1 LNLEVYVFLGVVTVQ
16 LGIACSNPK
25 VQVANLN
32 PPKAKTQRFFVAPI
46 PCGRPP
52 AGDKPPRYEMGLKFL
67 YLKKLE
73 TRNSQHETGANMKQK
88 CMLLIPMFLSAVF
101 PLSQIS
107 FAQFSLTPP
116 NINSTP
122 LPVGSGARAIGQGS
136 AFIAVAD
143 DATAASWNPGALIQ
157 LERPELSVV
166 GSFLSTQQDFD
177 PGSTGWSLGDEAV
190 SRGDLNYASVAYPF
204 RVFRKNFVAA
214 LNYQQIY
221 DFHMNLDFN
230 QTVEDRTPPAL
241 NFRQDIDFKSK
252 GGVGALTP
260 AISMLVAPKLSV
272 GVAINFYTDE
282 FFGNYAWKQSTRST
296 GAGRLA
302 GANIASTYTSD
313 TTFKNFQAM
322 NVTTGLLWDVWEKE
336 DKLLTFGA
344 VYDTPY
350 TADIDR
356 ITNFKS
362 TTTFGQSS
370 GHERKNFEVDYP
382 MSFGAGLG
390 FRYSDALSFSMDVT
404 WSDWST
410 FKQEDEDGVKSRPLG
425 GASTDRKID
434 DTYAVRCGTEYLI
447 FGRKVIIP
455 VRGGLFYDPRP
466 SLDNPTDV
474 YGFSV
479 GSGVTFKRFS
489 IDGAY
494 QFRYANDVDG
504 EDFGLSGADFDL
516 NDHMFLA
523 SVIVYF

>member
-1 LNLEVYVFLGVVTVQ
+1 
-16 LGIACSNPK
+16 
-25 VQVANLN
+25 
-32 PPKAKTQRFFVAPI
+32 
-46 PCGRPP
+46 
-52 AGDKPPRYEMGLKFL
+52 
-67 YLKKLE
+67 
-73 TRNSQHETGANMKQK
+73 MKQK
-88 CMLLIPMFLSAVF
+88 LILFIPMFLFVVF
-101 PLSQIS
+101 PLAQTS

-143 DATAASWNPGALIQ
+143 DATAASWNPGALMQ

-190 SRGDLNYASVAYPF
+190 SRGDLNYASIAYPF

-221 DFHMNLDFN
+221 DFHMNLDFK
-230 QTVEDRTPPAL
+230 QTNEDRTPPAL
-241 NFRQDIDFKSK
+241 SYRQDIDFESK

-260 AISMLVAPKLSV
+260 AISMLVMPKLSI
-272 GVAINFYTDE
+272 GVAVNFYTDE
-282 FFGNYAWKQSTRST
+282 FFGNYAWKQTTRST
-296 GAGRLA
+296 GSGILA
-302 GANIASTYTSD
+302 GTNITGTYDSD
-313 TTFKNFQAM
+313 TTFKNFQAI
-322 NVTTGLLWDVWEKE
+322 NITTGILWDIWEKE

-350 TADIDR
+350 TADVDR

-362 TTTFGQSS
+362 VSTLGQST
-370 GHERKNFEVDYP
+370 GHDRRNFEVDYP

-390 FRYSDALSFSMDVT
+390 FRYNDALSFSMDVT
-404 WSDWST
+404 WTDWSA
-410 FKQEDEDGVKSRPLG
+410 FKQKDEDGNKSRPLG
-425 GASTDRKID
+425 GVSKDRKID

-447 FGRKVIIP
+447 FEKKVIVP

-479 GSGVTFKRFS
+479 GSGITFKRFS
-489 IDGAY
+489 LDGAY
-494 QFRYANDVDG
+494 QFRRANDVDG

-516 NDHMFLA
+516 NDHMLLA
-523 SVIVYF
+523 SIIVYF

>member
-1 LNLEVYVFLGVVTVQ
+1 M
-16 LGIACSNPK
+16 K
-25 VQVANLN
+25 
-32 PPKAKTQRFFVAPI
+32 
-46 PCGRPP
+46 
-52 AGDKPPRYEMGLKFL
+52 LKRILF
-67 YLKKLE
+67 
-73 TRNSQHETGANMKQK
+73 
-88 CMLLIPMFLSAVF
+88 IPMFLFVVF
-101 PLSQIS
+101 PMAQNS

-143 DATAASWNPGALIQ
+143 DATAASWNPGALMQ

-221 DFHMNLDFN
+221 DFHMNLDFK
-230 QTVEDRTPPAL
+230 QTTEDLTPPAL
-241 NFRQDIDFKSK
+241 SHRQDIDFESK

-260 AISMLVAPKLSV
+260 AISMLVVPKLSV

-282 FFGNYAWKQSTRST
+282 FFGNYAWKQTTKSR
-296 GAGRLA
+296 GR
-302 GANIASTYTSD
+302 GTFEGDNITTAYDSNE
-313 TTFKNFQAM
+313 TFKNFQAI
-322 NVTTGLLWDVWEKE
+322 NVTTGILWDIWEKE

-350 TADIDR
+350 TADVDR

-362 TTTFGQSS
+362 ISTLGQST
-370 GHERKNFEVDYP
+370 GRERKNFEVDYP
-382 MSFGAGLG
+382 MSLGLGLG
-390 FRYSDALSFSMDVT
+390 FRYNDALSFSMDLT
-404 WSDWST
+404 WTDWSV
-410 FKQEDEDGVKSRPLG
+410 FKQKDEDGNKSRPLG

-434 DTYAVRCGTEYLI
+434 DTYTVRCGTEYLI
-447 FGRKVIIP
+447 FGKKVIIP

-466 SLDNPTDV
+466 SLDDPTDV

-479 GSGVTFKRFS
+479 GSGITFKRFS
-489 IDGAY
+489 LDCAY
-494 QFRYANDVDG
+494 QFRWANDVDG

-516 NDHMFLA
+516 NDHMLLA

>member
-1 LNLEVYVFLGVVTVQ
+1 MKPKYFILILALVIVVMQFEQT
-16 LGIACSNPK
+16 
-25 VQVANLN
+25 
-32 PPKAKTQRFFVAPI
+32 
-46 PCGRPP
+46 
-52 AGDKPPRYEMGLKFL
+52 
-67 YLKKLE
+67 
-73 TRNSQHETGANMKQK
+73 
-88 CMLLIPMFLSAVF
+88 
-101 PLSQIS
+101 S
-107 FAQFSLTPP
+107 FAQLTPP

-143 DATAASWNPGALIQ
+143 DATAASWNPGALMQ

-221 DFHMNLDFN
+221 DFHMNLDFK
-230 QTVEDRTPPAL
+230 QTTEVHTPPTL
-241 NFRQDIDFKSK
+241 NFREDIDFKSK
-252 GGVGALTP
+252 GGIGALTP
-260 AISMLVAPKLSV
+260 AISMLVVPKLSI

-302 GANIASTYTSD
+302 STNFTSTYASD

-322 NVTTGLLWDVWEKE
+322 NITTGLLWDVWEKE

-350 TADIDR
+350 TADVDR

-362 TTTFGQSS
+362 VSTFGQST

-390 FRYSDALSFSMDVT
+390 FRYNDALSFSMDVT
-404 WSDWST
+404 WTDWSV
-410 FKQEDEDGVKSRPLG
+410 FKQEDEDGNKSRPLG

-447 FGRKVIIP
+447 FGKKVIIP

-466 SLDNPTDV
+466 SLDDPTDV

-479 GSGVTFKRFS
+479 GSGITFKRFS
-489 IDGAY
+489 LDGAY
-494 QFRYANDVDG
+494 QFRRANDVDG
-504 EDFGLSGADFDL
+504 EDFGLSGTHFDL

-523 SVIVYF
+523 SIIVYF